1 MTCPNRAIRAVEP
14 ALTSIQSQYTQGWL
28 ISTGDLAS
36 GVWCFVIGL
45 HTFASVVLDYRVS
58 NRCFYICIVALWV
71 YIYGISLIG
80 VGMYGKELYVR
91 SGIWVSS
98 SRPLVQG

>member
-1 MTCPNRAIRAVEP
+1 MSRLNYP
-14 ALTSIQSQYTQGWL
+14 LTWNHFQYTQGWL

-45 HTFASVVLDYRVS
+45 HTFASVVFNYRVS
-58 NRCFYICIVALWV
+58 KRCFYACIVLLWV
-71 YIYGISLIG
+71 FIYGISLIG

-91 SGIWVSS
+91 SGIWVRSYLFSS
-98 SRPLVQG
+98 SHVC